1 MIKTIYCCRSLQ
13 EDSKKEELVVEDHE
27 SEEIFDLKVLENT
40 EIESQTPT
48 GDFYNLNQIF
58 FAIMNSNFSQTKTI
72 FRGKRETNL

>member
-1 MIKTIYCCRSLQ
+1 MIKMIYCCRSLK

-48 GDFYNLNQIF
+48 GDFFYLNQI

>member
-1 MIKTIYCCRSLQ
+1 MIKIIYCCRSLK

-48 GDFYNLNQIF
+48 GDFFL
-58 FAIMNSNFSQTKTI
+58 T
-72 FRGKRETNL
+72 